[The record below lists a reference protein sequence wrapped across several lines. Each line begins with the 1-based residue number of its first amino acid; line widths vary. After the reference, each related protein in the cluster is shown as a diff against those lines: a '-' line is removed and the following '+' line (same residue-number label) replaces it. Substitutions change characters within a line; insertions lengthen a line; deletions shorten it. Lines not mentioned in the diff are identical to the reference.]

1 MPVKWLAAPRRF
13 RVRSESVQNICDIP
27 LRIEQPLFIN
37 ARAVT
42 MRRLSTALMGRIR
55 GNYRFILGFNLT
67 LIVCGVT
74 GLIQP
79 TLSALLH
86 NASTL
91 GISLRSMTDLLHGEN
106 AKHAALPEPR
116 RA

>member
-1 MPVKWLAAPRRF
+1 MCGRPRVHFCISRMTL
-13 RVRSESVQNICDIP
+13 SQANIAETY
-27 LRIEQPLFIN
+27 LRQK
-37 ARAVT
+37 A
-42 MRRLSTALMGRIR
+42 G
-55 GNYRFILGFNLT
+55 
-67 LIVCGVT
+67 VCGVT

-91 GISLRSMTDLLHGEN
+91 GISLRSMTDLLHEED

>member
-1 MPVKWLAAPRRF
+1 
-13 RVRSESVQNICDIP
+13 
-27 LRIEQPLFIN
+27 
-37 ARAVT
+37 